1 MFVERPE
8 IKGEF
13 SSDVVAWVA
22 DDSRETGS
30 GTAMKIDL
38 VEKEVLEFKNRM
50 ELDGEGAV
58 NWEKE
63 PERTSGWRKWQG
75 EWTPRPIGVL

>member
-1 MFVERPE
+1 LVEEPE

-13 SSDVVAWVA
+13 RSDVISWVMG
-22 DDSRETGS
+22 DTMDRENS
-30 GTAMKIDL
+30 GTTMEIDI

-50 ELDGEGAV
+50 DVDGAKRAA
-58 NWEKE
+58 NWENG
-63 PERTSGWRKWQG
+63 PTPGWRKWQG